1 MKGMAEL
8 FDPYPIGTVIDGR
21 YRIVGVLGRGGM
33 GIVYAADDL
42 RLANKPR
49 AIKVIAPI
57 PGNGRYAEE
66 AQMLMRINH
75 LHLPLIVDY
84 YPPSEHGY
92 EALVM
97 EYIEGHTIA
106 ELYRTKNVVLTFAQI
121 IEIALQLCSALR
133 YLHANDP
140 PIIHRD
146 LKPSNVMIDSKR
158 KVKLIDFGISR
169 QYKLGKEQDTDQLGT
184 LGFAAPEQAG
194 KGQSDEKTDIYGFGA
209 LLFFMASGGMIY
221 RYNEGNIDSRDPIEH
236 LSRHI
241 PNPFKKML
249 RCLLQSD
256 PRMRYR
262 SMQEV
267 GEVLAPFAQSQGFNE
282 ERKSIADHKRNP
294 YYGQHF
300 VCLLSLAPGSGATF
314 ITHALANL
322 LASGQDSVTA
332 AEYEQARPEWHAW
345 LAGNKRLR
353 EHSVQDNYALDL
365 RYERYKLD
373 QASLNW
379 FALKPEHHSEIRQED
394 QRFEQMLRQAG
405 DSIKLIDL
413 SGKWTEPRALK
424 LMKHAT
430 LVIAVGD
437 PAVVKWQRSE
447 LRKLVDLKNELEST
461 NARMLFVANKDI
473 AFHGRTEWLHL
484 FPERPVAIVPK
495 LPEETMLS
503 LQWRGLWATDDK
515 RLNKRL
521 KLALSPILKLLYN
534 EMNTG

>member
-1 MKGMAEL
+1 MKGMAGL
-8 FDPYPIGTVIDGR
+8 FDPYPIGTVIDDR

-42 RLANKPR
+42 RLANKLR

-66 AQMLMRINH
+66 AQMLMRISH
-75 LHLPLIVDY
+75 QHLPLIVDY
-84 YPPSEHGY
+84 YPPSEHGF

-106 ELYRTKNVVLTFAQI
+106 ELYRTKSAILTFAQI
-121 IEIALQLCSALR
+121 MEIALQLCSALR

-169 QYKLGKEQDTDQLGT
+169 QYKLGKEQDTDRLGT

-221 RYNEGNIDSRDPIEH
+221 RYNEGNIDSRDPIGH
-236 LSRHI
+236 LSRNI

-267 GEVLAPFAQSQGFNE
+267 EEALAPFAQSQGFNE
-282 ERKSIADHKRNP
+282 EMKLIADHNP

-332 AEYEQARPEWHAW
+332 AEYEHARPEWHAW
-345 LAGNKRLR
+345 LSGNKRLS
-353 EHSVQDNYALDL
+353 ENANVVQDHYALDL

-379 FALKPEHHSEIRQED
+379 FALKPEHRSDIRHD
-394 QRFEQMLRQAG
+394 DHRFEQMLRQAG
-405 DSIKLIDL
+405 ASINLIDI
-413 SGKWTEPRALK
+413 SGKWTEPRAWQ
-424 LMKHAT
+424 LMKQAT
-430 LVIAVGD
+430 LVIVVGD

-461 NARMLFVANKDI
+461 NARLLFIANKDI
-473 AFHGRTEWLHL
+473 AFYGRTEWLHL
-484 FPERPVAIVPK
+484 FPGRPVAIVPK

-515 RLNKRL
+515 RLNKSL